1 MKILKDANIKFIE
14 YTFYILPDEVLDF
27 YFIFS
32 RNNENENIKLETILY
47 HSKLFNDVFLTY
59 ADNNLI
65 TLQNT
70 SLSEEDLYKIIN
82 FVKQNNH
89 VYYFDYLKYFD
100 EDYYVYTKYHKGKQI
115 YVYVLKEKP
124 FYVFI
129 DLLYSTSSLIS
140 TLMNKDLLLTR
151 SNGIFI
157 DKELVYTK
165 LEELE
170 YEIANTLSLEQ
181 KRKIKD
187 NPNLIPVKKP
197 VYNSKLGKTY
207 FQTFYVRKDNL
218 SNKLNFSE
226 FKTNIRD
233 VLNDTTTNNF
243 EKKITTEIGGK
254 LNYQVKTKG
263 NIFQVDS
270 TVKINTNDVLS
281 LSRTNFKIV
290 SGENRNVIKIN
301 HRKIYNK
308 DINILKNLLEKY
320 ENNPIL
326 QKGVKELLEKLGKTR
341 NILNKDITID
351 AHINKIDDD
360 LFIVKFNEF
369 LSKNSKSTIF
379 KLFNE
384 FINVLIPTLKSENI
398 QITLNHNKIDV
409 EILNILSLLYLKERD
424 IYENLKDR
432 DVIQDLHNMKNSIK
446 KLHDIG
452 VINRV
457 EYVILNDIHKTYLRI
472 INSISKQ
479 YHERMIEEKLF
490 SNIITPINYEGISIG
505 AHLLG
510 NWFGSGM
517 LYADLFGSPQFSDD
531 SNNIDNNED
540 KTKRMEKRLIYN
552 KNWKKVYEIV
562 VQ

>member
-1 MKILKDANIKFIE
+1 MEILKDTNTKFIE
-14 YTFYILPDEVLDF
+14 YAFYILPDEVLDF

-47 HSKLFNDVFLTY
+47 HSKIFNDVFSIYT
-59 ADNNLI
+59 DNSLI

-82 FVKQNNH
+82 FVKQNNY

-100 EDYYVYTKYHKGKQI
+100 EDYYIYTKHHKGKQI

-129 DLLYSTSSLIS
+129 DLLYSTYSLIS

-170 YEIANTLSLEQ
+170 YKIANVLSLEQ
-181 KRKIKD
+181 KRKIKY
-187 NPNLIPVKKP
+187 NPNLVPVKKP
-197 VYNSKLGKTY
+197 VYNSKIGKTY

-218 SNKLNFSE
+218 SNKLYFSE
-226 FKTNIRD
+226 FKTNIKD
-233 VLNDTTTNNF
+233 ILNNTTTNNF
-243 EKKITTEIGGK
+243 EKKIITEMGGK
-254 LNYQVKTKG
+254 QNHQMKTKG
-263 NIFQVDS
+263 NTFQIDS
-270 TVKINTNDVLS
+270 VVKINNNNVLS

-290 SGENRNVIKIN
+290 SGENINVIKIK

-326 QKGVKELLEKLGKTR
+326 QRGVKELLEKLGKTR

-351 AHINKIDDD
+351 ASINKIDGG

-369 LSKNSKSTIF
+369 LFKNSKLSIF

-384 FINVLIPTLKSENI
+384 FINVLVPALKSEDI
-398 QITLNHNKIDV
+398 QIALNHNKIDV

-424 IYENLKDR
+424 IYEDLKDR

-446 KLHDIG
+446 KLHDAG
-452 VINRV
+452 VINRI
-457 EYVILNDIHKTYLRI
+457 EYVILSDIHKTYLRI

-479 YHERMIEEKLF
+479 YHKRTIEEKLF

-517 LYADLFGSPQFSDD
+517 LYADLFGYPQFSDD

-540 KTKRMEKRLIYN
+540 KSKRIEKRLIYN
-552 KNWKKVYEIV
+552 KDWKRIYEIIT
-562 VQ
+562 Q